1 MTKSTTKTSVSDL
14 NNLLAKMNADGGF
27 LLSVLT
33 DSQGFSIAFA
43 ADQPMDHE
51 KESAVI
57 AVIQKMTVQVSKSL
71 GMSATE
77 EISIMDAD
85 GHCLICRPFTV
96 SGYHM
101 ILGTMLANRQQPYRR
116 LTNTMISQISRV
128 WKD

>member
-1 MTKSTTKTSVSDL
+1 MTKTNKPSVSDL
-14 NNLLAKMNADGGF
+14 NNLLGKMNYDGGF

-43 ADQPMDHE
+43 ANQPMDHE

-71 GMSATE
+71 GMAATE
-77 EISIMDAD
+77 EISIMDSD

-96 SGYHM
+96 GGYNM

-116 LTNTMISQISRV
+116 LTNTMINKIYQV